1 MVPNWCIRFRTF
13 FVSSTLSFYS
23 LQFFL
28 AIAFFLRLR
37 LPFLG
42 PYLFQFI
49 NPLSAFCLILLLFF
63 TVIRFAGHQIG
74 TWWLLEPHRDPSSS
88 SHTSLQSLPSS
99 QTLFRQRPTSPRSS
113 SSCGPRRHLVSSHWS
128 SWWSLLLQCSVLA
141 FFLLRQ
147 SPSDF
152 RCHLPVSRPPSQ
164 SFSRLP
170 FMLI

>member
-42 PYLFQFI
+42 PCLFQFI

-63 TVIRFAGHQIG
+63 TVIRFAGQQIG

-88 SHTSLQSLPSS
+88 SHTSLQSLP
-99 QTLFRQRPTSPRSS
+99 
-113 SSCGPRRHLVSSHWS
+113 SCGPRRHLVSSHWS